1 MTKISKMFTV
11 ILLVLC
17 CMLQFIMISGAVTE
31 GNYNKTLPNWQE
43 KVELISG
50 TNAAE
55 YTKKAYMT
63 FSGGTANYIY
73 VQVQLS
79 SGTAVS
85 SGWMELSKSPDY
97 RSVFYTSTLGAG
109 TALKIVGYQK
119 NIANKTAS
127 GYIYI

>member
-1 MTKISKMFTV
+1 MTKKAKTLTV
-11 ILLVLC
+11 VLLVLC
-17 CMLQFIMISGAVTE
+17 FMLQFVMISGAVTE
-31 GNYNKTLPNWQE
+31 GSYSKTLPNWQT

-73 VQVQLS
+73 VQVQLG

-85 SGWMELSKSPDY
+85 SGWLELSKSDDY
-97 RSVFYTSTLGAG
+97 RSVNYTSTLGAG
-109 TALKIVGYQK
+109 TDLKIVAYQK
-119 NIANKTAS
+119 HVKDKTAS